1 MEDEKKN
8 EDVKQES
15 EIILAL
21 KEEYEKR
28 LADKDKIIKSL
39 IASNSSKSKSK
50 SSKSHEDEDEEDE
63 DEEEKAKKE
72 AEERR
77 KKRIEYYKGHIY

>member
-39 IASNSSKSKSK
+39 ISSNSNSK
-50 SSKSHEDEDEEDE
+50 SSKSHEDEEDEED
-63 DEEEKAKKE
+63 DEEKAKKE

-77 KKRIEYYKGHIY
+77 KKRIEYYKSHIY

>member
-39 IASNSSKSKSK
+39 IASNSSKSKS
-50 SSKSHEDEDEEDE
+50 SKSHEDEDEEDE

>member
-1 MEDEKKN
+1 MQDEEKKN
-8 EDVKQES
+8 EDVKPES

-39 IASNSSKSKSK
+39 ISSKG
-50 SSKSHEDEDEEDE
+50 SKSHEPEENEEDE
-63 DEEEKAKKE
+63 DEEKAKKE
-72 AEERR
+72 AEEKR
-77 KKRIEYYKGHIY
+77 KKRMEYYKSHIY

>member
-1 MEDEKKN
+1 MQGEKKN

-39 IASNSSKSKSK
+39 IASHSSKSK
-50 SSKSHEDEDEEDE
+50 SSKSHEDEEDEE

>member
-1 MEDEKKN
+1 MQDEEKKN
-8 EDVKQES
+8 EDVKPES

-39 IASNSSKSKSK
+39 ISSNPNSK
-50 SSKSHEDEDEEDE
+50 SSKSHEDEDEE

-77 KKRIEYYKGHIY
+77 KKRIEYYKSHIY